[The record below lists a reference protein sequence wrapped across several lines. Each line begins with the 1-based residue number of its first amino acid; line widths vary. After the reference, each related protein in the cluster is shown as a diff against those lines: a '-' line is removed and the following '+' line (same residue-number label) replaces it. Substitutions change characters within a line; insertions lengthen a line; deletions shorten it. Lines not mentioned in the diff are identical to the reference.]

1 MRNKMKN
8 RLHKIA
14 VWFSRGKLK
23 QKVNTLFVVIMCAYF
38 LLFFIV
44 YQFVLKKNTQEYLH
58 NTNMNLLYAMS
69 SNTES
74 VVKNINTVSKWIMN
88 NQEVKDYLKSDEGKS
103 SPIAYKA
110 LDSIYEFIINENHI
124 ASVYL
129 FKMNLEYLDMSNGRT
144 IVDDEILNSNEW
156 RGVLQDKAGFYVVS
170 TNGGGAFKPRE
181 GSPYISFMRLI
192 NDTQTQKPI
201 GFLVMNYTSEAL
213 SETYNN
219 ISDRNK
225 IFGYFDTEGTLI
237 SGDERLKELY
247 QNTGYSKER
256 LYTYPIENTP
266 FISVLYEQENIFNYI
281 SSESVM
287 ILGLFIVVTTISF
300 VMIGLFISTYITKP
314 VERLVQSMDSVKQGW
329 LKRVSIDTPNDE
341 IGHLKNSYNNMLIE
355 VNRLIGELVEKETAV
370 QKAEL
375 EVLQEQIKPH
385 FLYNTLGTIGYLA
398 LENSSTEVYDAI
410 ETLEMFYRRFLSKGS
425 KEITVFEEIEIIKN
439 YLKLQ
444 NLRYKEV
451 FVSEYRIDKQVEEIM
466 IPKLI
471 LQPLVENALY
481 HGVRLKGERGVIRV
495 HAYQKEQYLYIS
507 VYDTGIGMTNQQ
519 IESLMQEEAKSF
531 GLKKTIERLQTYYG
545 RADVYQIKSEVGYY
559 CEVIIKIPLQ
569 GKGENIHVQSDDY

>member
-1 MRNKMKN
+1 MKN